1 MMFEHMVRHQFTRIH
16 IPTSNHILINQ
27 YHDIIKPVKSN
38 APIQQQII
46 NTKTYYSPL
55 IGIYMNERITQI
67 PLSLNL
73 SKSPEFIFPGA
84 HPVAGRVPALIPIE
98 IPAN

>member
-1 MMFEHMVRHQFTRIH
+1 MVRHQFTRIH
-16 IPTSNHILINQ
+16 IPTSSHTTINQ
-27 YHDIIKPVKSN
+27 YHDIIRLVKSN
-38 APIQQQII
+38 APPSTADYQ
-46 NTKTYYSPL
+46 NKTYYSPL
-55 IGIYMNERITQI
+55 IGIYMNKRTTQI

-98 IPAN
+98 IPAG